1 MFKNAILYKII
12 SRDECLDAESCLQQA
27 SFIPCVPSQEKSVGW
42 VPPREAHGPMI
53 ESVGGQKIM
62 KLMTETKTVPAD
74 VINRKTAERCAQIEY
89 DEGRKPGK
97 KEARD
102 LKDEVRMTLLPHAFS
117 KMAATLV
124 WIDPAAKLLL
134 VDAPSQAKADEVV
147 TALVQAM
154 PGLSLSLV
162 NTKVSPAAAMAD
174 WLVSQEAPQG
184 FSVDRECELKAS
196 DESKAVVKYG
206 KHRLDIREITDHIS
220 AGKMP
225 TKLALTWND
234 RVSFVLTD
242 GMQIKKLAFL
252 DVVFESA
259 SQGKDDGFDADVA
272 IATGELCKMIPDLL
286 EALGGEFKDTDGTAS

>member
-1 MFKNAILYKII
+1 MFKNAILYRITNLP
-12 SRDECLDAESCLQQA
+12 ELDDDFNASLQQDHE
-27 SFIPCVPSQEKSVGW
+27 FIPCIPSQEKSVGW
-42 VPPREAHGPMI
+42 VPPREAHGDML
-53 ESVGGQKIM
+53 ESVGGQWIM

-74 VINRKTAERCAQIEY
+74 VINRKTVERCAQVEAST
-89 DEGRKPGK
+89 GRKPGK
-97 KEARD
+97 KETRD
-102 LKDEVRMTLLPHAFS
+102 IKDDIRLELLPHAFS

-134 VDAPSQAKADEVV
+134 VDASSQSKADEVV
-147 TALVQAM
+147 TALVQAL

-162 NTKVSPAAAMAD
+162 NTKISPSAAMAD

-206 KHRLDIREITDHIS
+206 KHRLDINEVKEHIV

-234 RVSFVLTD
+234 RVSFVLTE
-242 GMQIKKLAFL
+242 GLQLKKLAFL
-252 DVVFESA
+252 DVVFEGDRT
-259 SQGKDDGFDADVA
+259 GKDDGFDADVA
-272 IATGELCKMIPDLL
+272 IATGELRNLIPDLM
-286 EALGGEFKDTDGTAS
+286 EALGGSFEV